1 MTILLN
7 VLLFIVLFLLLF
19 VVIYFCNKY
28 IFRKVRV
35 NKYIPLSLA
44 LVCIVVAIF
53 IRNMNMIA
61 NLAVTFLA
69 VIFFAWFFDINQGG
83 QAKIE
88 KKIKIK
94 PKAKPNRV
102 KNQKNHIEKK

>member
-1 MTILLN
+1 MKILFTILCF
-7 VLLFIVLFLLLF
+7 VALFILLS
-19 VVIYFCNKY
+19 VAIYFCNKY
-28 IFRKVRV
+28 IFRKVRI

-44 LVCIVVAIF
+44 LLCIVVAIF
-53 IRNMNMIA
+53 IRNMNIFA
-61 NLAVTFLA
+61 NLATTFLA

-88 KKIKIK
+88 KKIKMK
-94 PKAKPNRV
+94 PKAKPNRI